1 MHTISLFKTSRKIIF
16 RSLLGR
22 MKHFVSAFFSFYH
35 MWWQLEKKKNSV
47 QSMHPRV
54 PRSNLIVYSEVGVGK
69 GGVLL
74 GHGAETLDGVH
85 ELFFVHILKSKPV
98 IA

>member
-1 MHTISLFKTSRKIIF
+1 
-16 RSLLGR
+16 
-22 MKHFVSAFFSFYH
+22 
-35 MWWQLEKKKNSV
+35 
-47 QSMHPRV
+47 MHPRV

>member
-1 MHTISLFKTSRKIIF
+1 LFQLF
-16 RSLLGR
+16 
-22 MKHFVSAFFSFYH
+22 SAFITCGGN
-35 MWWQLEKKKNSV
+35 WKKKKNSV